1 MLQNPVRAVVG
12 VVLASLLA
20 VVPTFG
26 QGAIA
31 EINGNAVD
39 QSGAVLPG
47 VTVTLTEETTGLVR
61 TVVSNDT
68 GRFTVQALQ
77 PGRYTMRAELQG
89 FQTQAM
95 TGVTVN
101 VGQALTINFTL
112 PIGGLQDQITVTGE
126 APLIEVTQTEIGA
139 TSRRRPSTTCRP
151 RAANSTPC
159 WRWCPG

>member
-1 MLQNPVRAVVG
+1 MLQNRVRVVVG
-12 VVLASLLA
+12 VVFASLLA
-20 VVPTFG
+20 VVPALG

-31 EINGNAVD
+31 EVNGNAVD

-61 TVVSNDT
+61 TAVANEI
-68 GRFTVQALQ
+68 GRFTIQALQ

-89 FQTQAM
+89 FQTQTR

-112 PIGGLQDQITVTGE
+112 PVGRVAGPDHGH
-126 APLIEVTQTEIGA
+126 
-139 TSRRRPSTTCRP
+139 R
-151 RAANSTPC
+151 
-159 WRWCPG
+159 